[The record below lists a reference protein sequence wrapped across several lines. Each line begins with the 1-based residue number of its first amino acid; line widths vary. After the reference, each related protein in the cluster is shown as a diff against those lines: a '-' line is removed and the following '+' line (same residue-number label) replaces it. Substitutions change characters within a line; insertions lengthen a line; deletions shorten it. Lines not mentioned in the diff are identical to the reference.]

1 MRSLSVRLLAS
12 PPPVLG
18 QMNSTVTTFCGDEVS
33 DAESDVAE
41 DGRDP
46 LTVFLQIKCKKRQ
59 SLPIEGFLGRCDALH
74 LHQIRASLVTI
85 LQT

>member
-1 MRSLSVRLLAS
+1 MRLLAS

-46 LTVFLQIKCKKRQ
+46 LTVFLQIKYK
-59 SLPIEGFLGRCDALH
+59 SV
-74 LHQIRASLVTI
+74 RACQLKDF
-85 LQT
+85 